1 MAETL
6 AIENLRFL
14 QERVYAHSG
23 IVLDES
29 KGYLIDARLTP
40 IVRRL
45 QLASINDLCA
55 LLRAKAR
62 SPLETQV
69 VEAMTTNETY
79 FFREIEQY
87 TAIREKLIPELLV
100 LRQTTRHLRFFSAA
114 CSTGQEAYSL
124 IMLLLDMGLVGW
136 NLSVLGTDISNP
148 VLDRARAGRYQQIE
162 VSRGL
167 PSPKLVHYF
176 HHVGA
181 DWELKEDV
189 RRRAE
194 FRLLDLRE
202 ITSKLGLFDAIF
214 CRNVLI
220 YFDAVTR
227 KKILA
232 RLHACLAPGGWLI
245 LGGAENC
252 RGTDDLF
259 ERLTVGKA
267 SVFVAGKPVLA
278 A

>member
-1 MAETL
+1 MSQAL
-6 AIENLRFL
+6 AVENLKFL

-23 IVLDES
+23 IVIDES

-45 QLASINDLCA
+45 RLESINDLCE
-55 LLRAKAR
+55 LLRATAR

-87 TAIREKLIPELLV
+87 TAIREKLVPELQV
-100 LRQTTRHLRFFSAA
+100 SRQASRQMRFLSAA

-124 IMLLLDMGLVGW
+124 IMLLLDMGLGNTKW

-167 PSPKLVHYF
+167 PSPALVRYF
-176 HHVGA
+176 RHVGA
-181 DWELKEDV
+181 DWEIKEDV
-189 RRRAE
+189 RGRAE
-194 FRLLDLRE
+194 FKLLDLRDV
-202 ITSKLGLFDAIF
+202 TSRVGPFDAIF

-220 YFDAVTR
+220 YFDAATR

-232 RLHACLAPGGWLI
+232 RLHSCLAPGGWLI

-252 RGTDDLF
+252 RGTEDLF
-259 ERLTVGKA
+259 RRQNVGKA
-267 SVFVAGKPVLA
+267 SVFVSGG
-278 A
+278 

>member
-1 MAETL
+1 MAQTL
-6 AIENLRFL
+6 AVENLKFL

-29 KGYLIDARLTP
+29 KGYLIDARLSP
-40 IVRRL
+40 IVRQL
-45 QLASINDLCA
+45 QLESINDLCE
-55 LLRAKAR
+55 LLRATAR
-62 SPLETQV
+62 SPIETRV

-79 FFREIEQY
+79 FFRENEHYI
-87 TAIREKLIPELLV
+87 AIREKLIPQLQV
-100 LRQTTRHLRFFSAA
+100 SRQATRQMRFLSAA

-124 IMLLLDMGLVGW
+124 IMLLLDMGLGTNW

-167 PSPKLVHYF
+167 PAPALVRYF
-176 HHVGA
+176 RHGGA
-181 DWELKEDV
+181 DWEIKEEV

-194 FRLLDLRE
+194 FRLLDLRD
-202 ITSKLGLFDAIF
+202 ITSRVGPFDAIF

-220 YFDAVTR
+220 YFDAATR
-227 KKILA
+227 KRILA
-232 RLHACLAPGGWLI
+232 RLHSCLAAGGWLI

-252 RGTDDLF
+252 RGTEDLF
-259 ERLTVGKA
+259 RRQNVGKA
-267 SVFVAGKPVLA
+267 SVFVSGG
-278 A
+278 